1 MNNDTN
7 PTTNPDDLLEILS
20 EISMLGLTAL
30 NAANTQDDEVQ
41 IAMMVSIACDLM
53 VKNAR

>member
-1 MNNDTN
+1 MNNDT
-7 PTTNPDDLLEILS
+7 TTTTDTDLLEVLS

-30 NAANTQDDEVQ
+30 NLATTQDEEVQ

-53 VKNAR
+53 VKNAL

>member
-7 PTTNPDDLLEILS
+7 TTTNPDDLLEILS